1 MEGSEIW
8 KSGRASNAAAF
19 TGSYEL
25 PQHCVGP
32 AGTRPGA
39 NKILAQGTES
49 VFAESGP
56 RNVVIVY
63 SGGDDVFLAGAWNEV
78 IAAFMDLRKA
88 LETFT
93 LGTLTISGG
102 IGVYQDSYP
111 IHVIAQETQFL
122 EDCSKACDTKNAI
135 TIWNKDHC
143 YPWPEFL

>member
-1 MEGSEIW
+1 M
-8 KSGRASNAAAF
+8 
-19 TGSYEL
+19 
-25 PQHCVGP
+25 
-32 AGTRPGA
+32 
-39 NKILAQGTES
+39 
-49 VFAESGP
+49 
-56 RNVVIVY
+56 IVY

-88 LETFT
+88 LEAFT

-111 IHVIAQETQFL
+111 IHVMAQETQVL

-143 YPWPEFL
+143 YPWPEFLEQVVAEKSEHCRNILEITKNGEWPFCTI